1 MFMITVKDAAE
12 KWGVTTRRVQ
22 DLCKQGRIPG
32 AQRWERTWMIPRDA
46 VYPTQQTAHVESL
59 PMPRKSPLLDMTD
72 LYKTPGTA
80 DKCIAQLEGQP
91 EAQQLLAAQI
101 AYCRGQIDG
110 VYEHMNYFLQAHSG
124 FYAVLGG
131 GLLMSLCA
139 MWRGDITL
147 WQKARQHI
155 QEAPCKSDADRD
167 IVMMTVAAADSG
179 IRHTEDYPEWFRR
192 GRFGVLPP
200 DAHPAAS
207 VYYVKYLLYVAQD
220 VAMNKLYR
228 ENVNGMN
235 LMRFL
240 PYLIEPLIT
249 QTVTL
254 GTVLP
259 EIYLRLLCATV
270 YKDLGSLDKAY
281 EHIDK
286 AIALALPDGL
296 LGVLAE
302 HRRQLGSALDD
313 RLALQDP
320 AALKRLKE
328 LYKQLATGWATLHN
342 AVLARRITTVLSTRE
357 REVAKLVAFGLTNP
371 EIAQRLNLS
380 VASVKSIITM
390 IRNKTG
396 IQSRSEL
403 AQFV

>member
-59 PMPRKSPLLDMTD
+59 PMPRKSPFLDMTD
-72 LYKTPGTA
+72 LYKTPGTV
-80 DKCIAQLEGQP
+80 DKCIAALEGQP
-91 EAQQLLAAQI
+91 EAQQLFAAQI
-101 AYCRGQIDG
+101 AYSRGQIDA
-110 VYEHMNYFLQAHSG
+110 VYDHMNYFLQAHSG

-131 GLLMSLCA
+131 GLLLSLCA
-139 MWRGDITL
+139 MWRGDMAL

-167 IVMMTVAAADSG
+167 IVKMTIAAADSA

-192 GRFGVLPP
+192 GRFGILPP

-220 VAMNKLYR
+220 VAMQKLYR

-249 QTVTL
+249 QAVTQ

-270 YKDLGSLDKAY
+270 YKDLGSPDRAY

-296 LGVLAE
+296 LGALAE

-320 AALKRLKE
+320 NALKKLKE
-328 LYKQLATGWATLHN
+328 LHKQLTAGWAKLHN
-342 AVLARRITTVLSTRE
+342 AVLTRRISTALSTRE

-396 IQSRSEL
+396 IESRSEL
-403 AQFV
+403 AHFV

>member
-1 MFMITVKDAAE
+1 MYAITVKEAAE

-46 VYPTQQTAHVESL
+46 LYPTEQTAHVESL
-59 PMPRKSPLLDMTD
+59 PMPRKSPFLDMTD

-80 DKCIAQLEGQP
+80 DACIAALEGQP
-91 EAQQLLAAQI
+91 EAQQLFAAQI
-101 AYCRGQIDG
+101 AYSRGQVDE
-110 VYEHMNYFLQAHSG
+110 VYNHMNFFLQAHSG

-139 MWRGDITL
+139 MWRGDLVL

-155 QEAPCKSDADRD
+155 QEAPCKTDADKD
-167 IVMMTVAAADSG
+167 IVTMTVAAADSA
-179 IRHTEDYPEWFRR
+179 IRHTEEYPDWFRR
-192 GRFGVLPP
+192 GRFGILPP
-200 DAHPAAS
+200 DAHPAAG

-249 QTVTL
+249 QAVTES
-254 GTVLP
+254 TVLP

-270 YKDLGSLDKAY
+270 YKDLGDLERAY

-286 AIALALPDGL
+286 AIEKALPDGL

-313 RLALQDP
+313 RLALRDP
-320 AALKRLKE
+320 NALKKLKE
-328 LYKQLATGWATLHN
+328 LHKQLAAGWAKLHN
-342 AVLARRITTVLSTRE
+342 AVLTRRISTALSPRE

-396 IQSRSEL
+396 IESRSEL
-403 AQFV
+403 AHFI

>member
-1 MFMITVKDAAE
+1 MFMITVKDAAA

-22 DLCKQGRIPG
+22 YLCKQGRIPG

-59 PMPRKSPLLDMTD
+59 PMPRKSPFLDMTD

-80 DKCIAQLEGQP
+80 EKCIAALEGQP
-91 EAQQLLAAQI
+91 EAQQLFAAQI
-101 AYCRGQIDG
+101 AYSRGQIDK

-131 GLLMSLCA
+131 GMLLSLCA
-139 MWRGDITL
+139 MWHGDMSL

-167 IVMMTVAAADSG
+167 IVTMTMAAADSA

-192 GRFGVLPP
+192 GCFGILPP

-228 ENVNGMN
+228 ENINGMN

-249 QTVTL
+249 QAVTQ

-270 YKDLGSLDKAY
+270 YKDLGSIDCAY

-296 LGVLAE
+296 LGALAE

-320 AALKRLKE
+320 NALKKLKE
-328 LYKQLATGWATLHN
+328 LHKQLAAGWAKLHN
-342 AVLARRITTVLSTRE
+342 AVLARCISTALSTRE

-396 IQSRSEL
+396 IESRSEL

>member
-1 MFMITVKDAAE
+1 MYAITVKEAAE

-32 AQRWERTWMIPRDA
+32 AQRWERTWMIPQDA
-46 VYPTQQTAHVESL
+46 LYPTQQTAQVESL
-59 PMPRKSPLLDMTD
+59 PMPRKSPFLDMTD
-72 LYKTPGTA
+72 LYRSPGSA
-80 DKCIAQLEGQP
+80 DESIASLEGQP
-91 EAQQLLAAQI
+91 EAQHLLAAQI
-101 AYCRGQIDG
+101 AYCRGQIDQ
-110 VYEHMNYFLQAHSG
+110 VYDHMQYFLEAHSG

-131 GLLMSLCA
+131 GMLLSLCA
-139 MWRGDITL
+139 MWRGDLAL
-147 WQKARQHI
+147 WQKARQHML
-155 QEAPCKSDADRD
+155 EAPCKNDADRD
-167 IVMMTVAAADSG
+167 IVTMSVAAADSA
-179 IRHTEDYPEWFRR
+179 IRHTEDFPEWFRR
-192 GRFGVLPP
+192 GRFGILPP

-220 VAMNKLYR
+220 VAMHKLYR

-249 QTVTL
+249 QASSER
-254 GTVLP
+254 TVLP

-270 YKDLGSLDKAY
+270 YKDLGDLSLAC

-302 HRRQLGSALDD
+302 HRRQLGSTLDD
-313 RLALQDP
+313 RLGIASP
-320 AALKRLKE
+320 AALKQLKE
-328 LYKQLATGWATLHN
+328 LHKQLTVGWAKLHN
-342 AVLARRITTVLSTRE
+342 EVLARRVTTVLSTRE
-357 REVAKLVAFGLTNP
+357 REVAKLVAFGLTNN
-371 EIAQRLNLS
+371 EIAQRLGLS

-396 IQSRSEL
+396 IESRAEL
-403 AQFV
+403 AQYI

>member
-1 MFMITVKDAAE
+1 MYAITVKEAAE

-32 AQRWERTWMIPRDA
+32 AQRWERSWMIPQDA
-46 VYPTQQTAHVESL
+46 RYPTQQTANVESL
-59 PMPRKSPLLDMTD
+59 PMPRKSPFLDMTD
-72 LYKTPGTA
+72 LYNAPGTA
-80 DKCIAQLEGQP
+80 DKCIAALEGQP
-91 EAQQLLAAQI
+91 EAQQLFAAQI
-101 AYCRGQIDG
+101 AYCRGEIDK
-110 VYEHMNYFLQAHSG
+110 VYDNMQYFLQAHSG
-124 FYAVLGG
+124 FYAILGG
-131 GLLMSLCA
+131 GMLLSLCA

-147 WQKARQHI
+147 WQKARQHMR
-155 QEAPCKSDADRD
+155 EAPCKTDADRD
-167 IVMMTVAAADSG
+167 IVTMSIAAADSA
-179 IRHTEDYPEWFRR
+179 IRHTEDFPEWFRR
-192 GRFGVLPP
+192 GRFGILPA

-220 VAMNKLYR
+220 VAMQKLYR

-249 QTVTL
+249 QASSER
-254 GTVLP
+254 TVLP

-270 YKDLGSLDKAY
+270 YKDLGNLEFANT
-281 EHIDK
+281 HIDK
-286 AIALALPDGL
+286 AVALALPDGL

-313 RLALQDP
+313 RLALADP
-320 AALKRLKE
+320 AALKKLKE
-328 LYKQLATGWATLHN
+328 LHKQLTSGWAKLHN
-342 AVLARRITTVLSTRE
+342 EVLARQVTTVLSTRE
-357 REVAKLVAFGLTNP
+357 REVAKLVAFGLTNN
-371 EIAQRLNLS
+371 EIATQLHLS

-396 IQSRSEL
+396 IESRSDI
-403 AQFV
+403 AQYV